1 MPFALPTFSRSQGR
15 SPRRSSECSGASLT
29 ALLLALATVPCGC
42 GGDASVGAGGAA
54 GTGAP
59 PRADVALDVPRE
71 DGTGRDRREAGDPE
85 SGGDVDADRL
95 ADRSSDARVGSD
107 AALDASDDVPRDVPE
122 ESVDP
127 PRDASDDASDGD
139 ELDASLDG
147 TDDAPDDAPDAPAD
161 APRDTGPIV
170 VGPPFWRSVRFA
182 VFGDYGMASTDEARV
197 SNLVH
202 SWDPDFILTT
212 GDNDY
217 TGLSDGI
224 DGVIGRYY
232 ADFIG
237 NYWGAYGP
245 GSRTTRFWPSPGNH
259 DWDIADL
266 ATYTDYFTLPANE
279 RYYDVNLGLVHLFA
293 LDSDPRE
300 PDGTS
305 VDSVQARWLQ
315 GRLASSSSCFNIV
328 YFHHPAYSSGP
339 HGSSFEMRWPFEE
352 WGADAVLAG
361 HDHVYERFEVG
372 QIPYFTV
379 GLGGAAPYAFVAT
392 IPESRAQFNADL
404 GAMRVSANRRGI
416 SFEFIDANGAL
427 VDSFRMRKR
436 CR

>member
-1 MPFALPTFSRSQGR
+1 M
-15 SPRRSSECSGASLT
+15 
-29 ALLLALATVPCGC
+29 LALATLPCGC
-42 GGDASVGAGGAA
+42 GGDASVGVAGGAA
-54 GTGAP
+54 GAGGPA
-59 PRADVALDVPRE
+59 RADVALDIPRE
-71 DGTGRDRREAGDPE
+71 DGTGGGRPEAGDPE
-85 SGGDVDADRL
+85 IGRADVAHADRA
-95 ADRSSDARVGSD
+95 ADGSSDAPVGSD
-107 AALDASDDVPRDVPE
+107 AALDASADVPIDVDGDH
-122 ESVDP
+122 VVP
-127 PRDASDDASDGD
+127 PRDASADASEGG
-139 ELDASLDG
+139 EWDASLDAS
-147 TDDAPDDAPDAPAD
+147 DDAADAPAD

-182 VFGDYGMASTDEARV
+182 VFGDYGVASTDEARV
-197 SNLVH
+197 ANLVH
-202 SWDPDFILTT
+202 SWDPDFIITT
-212 GDNDY
+212 GDNNY

-237 NYWGAYGP
+237 NYWGVYGP

-266 ATYTDYFTLPANE
+266 APYTDYFTLPANE

-300 PDGTS
+300 PDGTA

-315 GRLASSSSCFNIV
+315 SRLASSRSCFNIV

-352 WGADAVLAG
+352 WGADAVFAG

-427 VDSFRMRKR
+427 VESFQRRKR
-436 CR
+436 CW